1 MSKKVRKHK
10 NSCINLSPDGFSV
23 HTFEISRK
31 LTEFEWN
38 HCKDKLYCQQKET
51 GEYWIYPDKR
61 YKENHICK
69 KYSDHGI
76 RVRLE
81 HNKSNVGAESYY
93 VRMVINPRKLTNPD
107 SSYLGIL
114 PPNESS
120 IKQLV
125 KAFQKLMTGTPF
137 TADLL
142 HYYLSRIDLCTNI
155 QCEDKRVFRE
165 LVRLLRKTNTPKK
178 YQRKFYKHTDKK
190 KANRYNKHYIRI
202 GCGSQELVIYD
213 KTYQLTEND
222 LAVSYEKLPVGVLR
236 VEVHYWRSKIKSI
249 EKKCGSDDPADIL
262 WLLMQESKSRICKL
276 VAKCYLEQNY
286 VSYAEGEH
294 QIEQSSFTTATK
306 ERMLLLFSEMR
317 RKQTIDAAFV
327 LMERQGYRTNDLLK
341 KFEKLGINPVPL
353 RQGYAA
359 ERMLSLPAILH
370 KIEDCP
376 IKVELSYWKW
386 K

>member
-1 MSKKVRKHK
+1 MSKKVRKRK
-10 NSCINLSPDGFSV
+10 NSCIKLSPDGFSI
-23 HTFEISRK
+23 HTFEISQK

-38 HCKDKLYCQQKET
+38 HCKSELYDQQKET
-51 GEYWIYPDKR
+51 GEHWIYPDKK
-61 YKENHICK
+61 YKDNYICK
-69 KYSDHGI
+69 RYSNYGI
-76 RVRLE
+76 RIRLE
-81 HNKSNVGAESYY
+81 HNKSDIGAESYY
-93 VRMVINPRKLTNPD
+93 VRMIINPRKLIDPD

-125 KAFQKLMTGTPF
+125 KAFQKLMIGTSF
-137 TADLL
+137 TTDLS

-155 QCEDKRVFRE
+155 RCEDKRVFRE

-202 GCGSQELVIYD
+202 VCGSQELVIYD

-249 EKKCGSDDPADIL
+249 EKKCDSDRPADIL

-276 VAKCYLEQNY
+276 VAKCYLERDY
-286 VSYAEGEH
+286 VSYAEGEY
-294 QIEQSSFTTATK
+294 QIEQSNFTATTK
-306 ERMLLLFSEMR
+306 ERMLLLLSEMR
-317 RKQTIDAAFV
+317 RKQTIDAAFA
-327 LMERQGYRTNDLLK
+327 LMERQRYRTDDLLK
-341 KFEKLGINPVPL
+341 KFEKLGINPIPL

-359 ERMLSLPAILH
+359 ERMPSLPAILH